1 MARFL
6 LSRFL
11 QTIIT
16 LVVMSVLVFAG
27 VYLVG
32 NPVDLLL
39 GSNATPAERD
49 AVIRAFGLDKTLWQ
63 QYLLFVTHA
72 LQGDLGNSF
81 IFNQP
86 ALHLI
91 LQRIPATLELALVA
105 FLLSL
110 LVGIPLG
117 VFAGLRPDS
126 LAAKSVMTVSI
137 LGFSL
142 PTFWIGMM
150 MIMLFSVKLGWLPS
164 SGRGETVTVAG
175 VPLSLL
181 TLDGWQ
187 HLLLPAL
194 NLALF
199 KISLIIRLTR
209 AGVRECLQQ
218 DYVRFARA
226 KGLSESR
233 ILFVHVLKNTLIP
246 LITVIGLELGSL
258 IAFAVVT
265 ETIYAWPGMGKLII
279 DAIAVLDRPVILAYL
294 MMTVV
299 MFSVINLLVDVLY
312 AVVDPRIRLG
322 GGAMNMLQQ
331 RSVHTP
337 STLPVSRSALS
348 HVLSMLW
355 QDRLARLGLFMLVLI
370 VALALLAPWIAPQN
384 PYDLSQLMIMD
395 NRLPPGSSG
404 MSGVT
409 YWLGSDDQGR
419 DLLSA
424 ILYGTR
430 TSLIVGVSSALVA
443 LCIGMVAGLLS
454 AWLGGKTDALLM
466 RIVDIQLSFPPI
478 LIALILLAV
487 LGQGVDKIIL
497 ALVIT
502 QWAYYART
510 LRASALLENRRN
522 YVDAARGMAFST
534 PRILFRHVLP
544 NCLPPLIV
552 VATMRIAYAIML
564 EATLSFLGI
573 GLPITEPSLGLLIA
587 NGFDYLLSGDYWI
600 SLFPGVMLL
609 LLIVAINLIGDAL
622 RDALNTRQEE

>member
-11 QTIIT
+11 QTLIT
-16 LVVMSVLVFAG
+16 LAVMSVLVFAG

-39 GSNATPAERD
+39 GSNATPAERE

-91 LQRIPATLELALVA
+91 LQRMPATLELALVA

-110 LVGIPLG
+110 LIGIPLG

-126 LAAKSVMTVSI
+126 LAAKSVMTISI

-164 SGRGETVTVAG
+164 SGRGDTVTVEG

-181 TLDGWQ
+181 TSDGWQ

-226 KGLSESR
+226 KGLSERR

-246 LITVIGLELGSL
+246 LITVIGLELGAL

-279 DAIAVLDRPVILAYL
+279 DSIAVLDRPVILAYL

-299 MFSVINLLVDVLY
+299 MFSLINLLVDVLY

-322 GGAMNMLQQ
+322 GGQ
-331 RSVHTP
+331 
-337 STLPVSRSALS
+337 
-348 HVLSMLW
+348 
-355 QDRLARLGLFMLVLI
+355 
-370 VALALLAPWIAPQN
+370 
-384 PYDLSQLMIMD
+384 
-395 NRLPPGSSG
+395 
-404 MSGVT
+404 
-409 YWLGSDDQGR
+409 
-419 DLLSA
+419 
-424 ILYGTR
+424 
-430 TSLIVGVSSALVA
+430 
-443 LCIGMVAGLLS
+443 
-454 AWLGGKTDALLM
+454 
-466 RIVDIQLSFPPI
+466 
-478 LIALILLAV
+478 
-487 LGQGVDKIIL
+487 
-497 ALVIT
+497 
-502 QWAYYART
+502 
-510 LRASALLENRRN
+510 
-522 YVDAARGMAFST
+522 
-534 PRILFRHVLP
+534 
-544 NCLPPLIV
+544 
-552 VATMRIAYAIML
+552 
-564 EATLSFLGI
+564 
-573 GLPITEPSLGLLIA
+573 
-587 NGFDYLLSGDYWI
+587 
-600 SLFPGVMLL
+600 
-609 LLIVAINLIGDAL
+609 
-622 RDALNTRQEE
+622 